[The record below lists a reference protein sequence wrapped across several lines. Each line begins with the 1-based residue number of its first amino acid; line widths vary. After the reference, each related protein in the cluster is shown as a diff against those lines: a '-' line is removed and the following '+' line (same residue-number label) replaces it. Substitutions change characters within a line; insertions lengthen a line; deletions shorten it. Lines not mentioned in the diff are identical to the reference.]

1 MHTWH
6 IIFTTTLHAV
16 FREGHQAKT
25 IPIWFLI
32 EEAHTSYNV
41 LLGRPS
47 LNTLGAIVST
57 PHLAM
62 KFSSASG
69 DIITIHNDQQLAHEY
84 YIASL
89 RPKEPTLTAN
99 NIERQSG
106 ASITLTRKD
115 LDRRRGCDSR
125 IELVEETNALE
136 MSLGKALKL
145 GVEMSSNDQALV

>member
-1 MHTWH
+1 
-6 IIFTTTLHAV
+6 
-16 FREGHQAKT
+16 
-25 IPIWFLI
+25 
-32 EEAHTSYNV
+32 
-41 LLGRPS
+41 
-47 LNTLGAIVST
+47 
-57 PHLAM
+57 M